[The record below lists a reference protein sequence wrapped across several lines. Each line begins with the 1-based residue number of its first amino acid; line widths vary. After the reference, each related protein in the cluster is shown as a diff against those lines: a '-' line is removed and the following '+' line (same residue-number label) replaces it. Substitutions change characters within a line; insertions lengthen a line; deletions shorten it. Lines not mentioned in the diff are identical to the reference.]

1 MYSLDSAEDLDA
13 LIDAMGN
20 KKVVMLGEASHGT
33 HEYYTWRTA
42 ITKRLIKEKGFH
54 FIATEGD
61 WPDCYKI
68 NKYIKG
74 YKESGDNIQAI
85 LRKFDRWPSW
95 MWGNWEIAALAQW
108 LRIHN
113 QNFHPDKKVGFY
125 GLDVYSL
132 WDSMREMM
140 EYLSKQDP
148 AAADI
153 VRKAVRCFEPYREN
167 EQLYAFGTKPGFD
180 CRDEVVNLLKEIKL
194 HTQHPDDDREAA
206 LNTEQNAAIAVNAER
221 YYRSMTGFSNE
232 SWNMR
237 DLHMMETLRRVMNFH
252 GPDAKAI
259 VWEHNTHIG
268 DAHATDMHDAG
279 MVNMG
284 GLAREEYGR
293 DNVFLAGFGSYK
305 GTVMAGEE
313 WGAPMQKMTLPPA
326 REGSIEQR
334 LHNESR
340 KDRYYIFSDR
350 HDNSIFDGRI
360 LHRAVGVVYD
370 PARERY
376 GNYVPSVMRERY
388 DAFIYIDET
397 SALHP
402 VSAHTEDQ
410 KIPETY
416 PFGV

>member
-1 MYSLDSAEDLDA
+1 MYSLDSAKDLDA
-13 LIDAMGN
+13 LIDATGN
-20 KKVVMLGEASHGT
+20 KKIVMLGEASHGT

-42 ITKRLIKEKGFH
+42 ISKRLIKEKGFS
-54 FIATEGD
+54 FIAVEGD
-61 WPDCYKI
+61 WPHCYEI
-68 NKYIKG
+68 NKYVKS

-108 LRIHN
+108 MRIHN
-113 QNFHPDKKVGFY
+113 QNFHPDKKTGFY

-132 WDSMREMM
+132 WDSMKDTMQ
-140 EYLSKQDP
+140 YLLKEDP
-148 AAADI
+148 KTAEL
-153 VRKAVRCFEPYREN
+153 VKKAIRCFEPYREN
-167 EQLYAFGTKPGFD
+167 EQLYAYSTKAGFS
-180 CRDEVVNLLKEIKL
+180 CRDEVINLLKEVKL
-194 HTQHPDDDREAA
+194 RTQHTESDREAV

-221 YYRSMTGFSNE
+221 YYRSMTGFTNE
-232 SWNMR
+232 SWNVR
-237 DLHMMETLRRVMNFH
+237 DLHMMETLRRLMHFH

-279 MVNMG
+279 MVSMG

-293 DNVFLAGFGSYK
+293 ENVFLAGFGSYK
-305 GTVMAGEE
+305 GKVMAGEE
-313 WGAPMQKMTLPPA
+313 WGAPMQEMTLPPA

-334 LHNESR
+334 LHREAAT
-340 KDRYYIFSDR
+340 DRYYIFDDLR
-350 HDNSIFDGRI
+350 DNSIFDGRTH
-360 LHRAVGVVYD
+360 HRAAGVVYD

-376 GNYVPSVMRERY
+376 SNYVPSVMRERY

-397 SALHP
+397 TALHP
-402 VSAHTEDQ
+402 VPAHAEDQ
-410 KIPETY
+410 KIPDTY